1 MSPTAAALIAYAHYL
16 AIFVTLA
23 ILAMEWALY
32 ARALPADRLALLR
45 KVDMGYL
52 FGALAIIATGLLR
65 LFTSDKGV
73 SFYTHN
79 PVFWVKMALFLTVA
93 LLSIPPTMHY
103 LRLPRSGDVE
113 ETQRDHDRIRLFI
126 VAELVVFA
134 LIPIAATLM
143 ARGVG
148 MR

>member
-16 AIFVTLA
+16 AIFFTLA

-32 ARALPADRLALLR
+32 SRALPAERLAVLR
-45 KVDMGYL
+45 KVDTLYL

-65 LFTSDKGV
+65 LFTSDKGA

-79 PVFWVKMALFLTVA
+79 PVFWVKMALFLIVA

-103 LRLPRSGDVE
+103 LRLPRTGDVE
-113 ETQRDHDRIRLFI
+113 EAQRDHDRIRMFI
-126 VAELVVFA
+126 VAELAVFA

-148 MR
+148 LR